1 MDFEDERSS
10 NDTINNATMS
20 DDEVVASYG
29 PPRSLLDAF
38 SHLYKAHTFASA
50 RTHTSA
56 SA

>member
-1 MDFEDERSS
+1 MDFEDKKSS
-10 NDTINNATMS
+10 NDAINNATMCV
-20 DDEVVASYG
+20 DEVVASYG
-29 PPRSLLDAF
+29 LPRSLLDAF